1 MRSADPP
8 LAGAAT
14 AASRCGPAH
23 GQNEDRWVLLG
34 ADDLLLLA
42 VADGMGGT
50 AGGGTAAG
58 LALQPLLELAA
69 PGVGPTGPGVSP
81 TAPSVGPTGSGVG
94 PTAPSVGLTGS
105 GVGPTAP
112 SVGPTGPGVGPT
124 GPGVGPT
131 GPAAGNAGRPG
142 PAVGPPGPAASPT
155 GPAAGNVGP
164 TGQAGRTGPA
174 AEADRVERD
183 ESDDPDSTL
192 EPPPP
197 ADPVSGADA
206 PVPAPPAAADP
217 AGEPGADPVDPATE
231 TPPALGGACR
241 AVRAAMLRA
250 HERVRAAAAP
260 TLPSAL
266 RPGSTLTVALVLGD
280 RLTVGHVGDSGCWLL
295 RRGTLI
301 RLTEVHT
308 HAAVLVAA
316 GAVDRD
322 SAAARRLDNLLTRH
336 LGMPGELRP
345 QLVTARLRNGDR
357 LLLASDGLYR
367 TLSMPELAALL
378 ARPDTTADQLV
389 DAAVAA
395 GARDDVT
402 ALLATVGEAVSGYAA
417 PVGTAAGGPAEPAP
431 AGAAGRADL
440 AAPDE
445 RPAASRPEAPRA
457 AAGR

>member
-50 AGGGTAAG
+50 AGGGIAAG

-69 PGVGPTGPGVSP
+69 PDP
-81 TAPSVGPTGSGVG
+81 
-94 PTAPSVGLTGS
+94 
-105 GVGPTAP
+105 
-112 SVGPTGPGVGPT
+112 
-124 GPGVGPT
+124 
-131 GPAAGNAGRPG
+131 GPAAGNA
-142 PAVGPPGPAASPT
+142 
-155 GPAAGNVGP
+155 AGA
-164 TGQAGRTGPA
+164 AGRTGPA
-174 AEADRVERD
+174 AGPIGQAGGATRVECD
-183 ESDDPDSTL
+183 EPADPDSTL
-192 EPPPP
+192 EPPP
-197 ADPVSGADA
+197 ADPISSADA
-206 PVPAPPAAADP
+206 PGAETPAAADP
-217 AGEPGADPVDPATE
+217 VGGPGPDLVDPAAE
-231 TPPALGGACR
+231 SPPALGGACM
-241 AVRAAMLRA
+241 AVQAAMLRA

-260 TLPSAL
+260 ALPSAL

-322 SAAARRLDNLLTRH
+322 SPAARRLDNLLTRH

-345 QLVTARLRNGDR
+345 QLVTARLRSGDR

-367 TLSMPELAALL
+367 TLPMPELAALV

-402 ALLATVGEAVSGYAA
+402 ALLATVGEPVSGYAA
-417 PVGTAAGGPAEPAP
+417 PVGTVAGGPAEPAP
-431 AGAAGRADL
+431 AGVAGRADL

-445 RPAASRPEAPRA
+445 RPAASRPEVPRA